1 MSVIGGGQDAFIECE
16 NNLFLLTGGTWKNVF
31 LLFFSWEMS
40 LLLLLLFIRRCRRF
54 REMFY
59 IFILLFVPFSC
70 PHLVEF
76 QIADDET
83 CKNAKN
89 ASKNFWLSR
98 FLRLKKQSDF
108 AVAATTKNI
117 EETNDRN
124 EKEETKFKA
133 SSSLSDGSIRSREKI
148 VNSFLILFLMG
159 FSQRVRSHSKNDFFL
174 LTFNFNKVILTNSD

>member
-1 MSVIGGGQDAFIECE
+1 
-16 NNLFLLTGGTWKNVF
+16 
-31 LLFFSWEMS
+31 
-40 LLLLLLFIRRCRRF
+40 
-54 REMFY
+54 
-59 IFILLFVPFSC
+59 
-70 PHLVEF
+70 
-76 QIADDET
+76 
-83 CKNAKN
+83 
-89 ASKNFWLSR
+89 
-98 FLRLKKQSDF
+98 LRLKKQSDF